1 MATNEP
7 APDRDELAGKETY
20 VVDGVTYTVH
30 SAAALFPLLPPS
42 IYEDLVADIRKHG
55 IRQPVLVFGTEI
67 VDGRNRVRAGLEAG
81 VQIPIEQIAD
91 EETIYEIAASANLHR
106 RSLVPS
112 QRAYIAEQLHRMAV
126 EARRERQA
134 LRDRARNRRWR
145 LEHRGACASPA
156 HSGAGGDVAGTAGPA
171 APPGGSA
178 AAAPTAGAS
187 VAGDGNS
194 VPAPGSRADERP
206 SSAAAPDEGRGAV
219 SAPRLVDG
227 KASEPPAPES
237 AGPPSAS
244 DVPDIPE
251 PMPAPTSADLARRMG
266 VSERSV
272 GRVRAALA
280 AAPCLGPLLRLGQL
294 NVREAYAARNEP
306 KELLEAAA
314 ALIASGSQTSLRD
327 ALAEARGGKRAP
339 RGSRMYRAEETGDD
353 ASLGLP
359 PMPGDEPPASSGG
372 GEAEPGGWSLPGG
385 LGGAAAATAAAAD
398 STPPPEVLARMEK
411 DRIAAWSLPAD
422 FLSPDPVIDAVRELL
437 GPIDLDPCSHE
448 AAQCVVGAR
457 AWYEF
462 GEDASRDHWKGAV
475 YLFPPVPQ
483 VSRLVDKLAAE
494 LEAGRVERAALFS
507 TFDLRDR
514 WVGTLLGH
522 RCLSAVVVSERPPK
536 IPSAAALV
544 WQAPLPMALYLFGV
558 KGDGGKVAEV
568 LDYWGHVFTVQ
579 RSDQ

>member
-67 VDGRNRVRAGLEAG
+67 VDGRNRVRAGIEAG
-81 VQIPIEQIAD
+81 VHIPIEQITD

-145 LEHRGACASPA
+145 QEHRGAGASPPHA
-156 HSGAGGDVAGTAGPA
+156 GEGGDVAAPAGSA
-171 APPGGSA
+171 ASPGGST
-178 AAAPTAGAS
+178 AAPTAGTA
-187 VAGDGNS
+187 VTGDRDS
-194 VPAPGSRADERP
+194 VPASGSRADERP
-206 SSAAAPDEGRGAV
+206 SSAAPPAEARGGV
-219 SAPRLVDG
+219 SAAELLDG
-227 KASEPPAPES
+227 TAPEPPAPG
-237 AGPPSAS
+237 AADPPSAS
-244 DVPDIPE
+244 DVPDVPE

-272 GRVRAALA
+272 GRVRATLA

-294 NVREAYAARNEP
+294 NVHEAYVARNEP

-314 ALIASGSQTSLRD
+314 ALIASGRQTSLRD
-327 ALAEARGGKRAP
+327 ALAEVRGGKRAP
-339 RGSRMYRAEETGDD
+339 RGSRMYRAEETGGD
-353 ASLGLP
+353 AGSGLP
-359 PMPGDEPPASSGG
+359 PMPGDEPPGASGG
-372 GEAEPGGWSLPGG
+372 WRAEPGGWSLPGG
-385 LGGAAAATAAAAD
+385 LGGAAAVTAAAD
-398 STPPPEVLARMEK
+398 STTPPEVLARLEK

-448 AAQCVVGAR
+448 SAQCVVGAR

-462 GEDASRDHWKGAV
+462 GEDASRDHWRGAV

-522 RCLSAVVVSERPPK
+522 RCLSALVVSERPPK
-536 IPSAAALV
+536 IPSAAAPA
-544 WQAPLPMALYLFGV
+544 WQAPLPMALYFFGL

-568 LDYWGHVFTVQ
+568 LDYWGHVFTVR

>member
-81 VQIPIEQIAD
+81 VHIPIEQITD

-145 LEHRGACASPA
+145 MEHRGAGASPPHA
-156 HSGAGGDVAGTAGPA
+156 GAGGDVAEPAGSA
-171 APPGGSA
+171 ASSGGSA

-187 VAGDGNS
+187 ATGDCDS
-194 VPAPGSRADERP
+194 VSAPGSKADEGP
-206 SSAAAPDEGRGAV
+206 SATAAPAEASGAV
-219 SAPRLVDG
+219 SAAGLVSG
-227 KASEPPAPES
+227 TAPGPPAPE
-237 AGPPSAS
+237 AADLPSAPDMP
-244 DVPDIPE
+244 DVPE

-272 GRVRAALA
+272 GRVRATLA

-294 NVREAYAARNEP
+294 NVREAYVARNEP

-327 ALAEARGGKRAP
+327 ALAEVRGGKRAP

-353 ASLGLP
+353 AGFGLATIR
-359 PMPGDEPPASSGG
+359 GDEPPGTSGG
-372 GEAEPGGWSLPGG
+372 GGAEPGGWSLPGG
-385 LGGAAAATAAAAD
+385 LGGEAAVTAPAAD
-398 STPPPEVLARMEK
+398 STTPPEVLARLEK

-448 AAQCVVGAR
+448 SAQCVVGAR

-462 GEDASRDHWKGAV
+462 GEDASRDHWRGAV

-483 VSRLVDKLAAE
+483 ASRLVDKLAAE

-536 IPSAAALV
+536 IPSAGAPA
-544 WQAPLPMALYLFGV
+544 WQAPLPMALYFFGLE
-558 KGDGGKVAEV
+558 GDGGKVAEV
-568 LDYWGHVFTVQ
+568 LDYWGHVFTVR